1 MQKNRRRS
9 QSIYFAAPETEKE
22 EQKDQKESW
31 NCKNP
36 SQAPSKAD
44 EVNIEMAGMTPNP
57 GFMTNDEY
65 SGFNSMKGGGFKMT
79 PSNEHSIYTDS
90 KYFIHNYLFT

>member
-1 MQKNRRRS
+1 
-9 QSIYFAAPETEKE
+9 
-22 EQKDQKESW
+22 
-31 NCKNP
+31 
-36 SQAPSKAD
+36 
-44 EVNIEMAGMTPNP
+44 MAGMTPNP

-90 KYFIHNYLFT
+90 KYFIHNSLFYLNSY